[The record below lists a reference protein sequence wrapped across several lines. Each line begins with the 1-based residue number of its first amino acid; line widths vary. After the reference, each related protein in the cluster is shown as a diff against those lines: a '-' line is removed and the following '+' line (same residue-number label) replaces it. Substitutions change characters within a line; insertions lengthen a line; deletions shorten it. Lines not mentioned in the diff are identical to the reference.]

1 MQSGYCATAIA
12 AKVDGAA
19 LSNTTSA
26 TSLLPLGALWTFP
39 TEWFSQQ
46 GNALL
51 VRASGRISTLVT
63 TPGTLTLDLRLGAVI
78 IATSGAMVLSTTAK
92 TNVAWY
98 MEWLLTLRATGGGTA
113 ANFMHQGWFTS
124 EAAGATTVAGEAKTI
139 AMPQSAPAVGTGFDE
154 TATQKLDMF
163 ATWSVANAAN
173 SIQVHQFIPIS
184 LGAF

>member
-1 MQSGYCATAIA
+1 MQQGYCQAPIA
-12 AKVDGAA
+12 ARVDGTA
-19 LSNTTSA
+19 LTNSTTA

-39 TEWFSQQ
+39 TEFFSQT

-113 ANFMHQGWFTS
+113 ANFMHQGSFTS
-124 EAAGATTVAGEAKTI
+124 EAAGATTVAGEAKSI
-139 AMPQSAPAVGTGFDE
+139 LMPQSAPAVGTGFDE
-154 TATQKLDMF
+154 TAAQKLDMF
-163 ATWSVANAAN
+163 GTWSVASASN
-173 SIQVHQFIPIS
+173 SIQVHQFVPIS